1 MEDKREMKPTY
12 EVESEHL
19 GPMTHEQAGEEV
31 TRLEKVYPVVRLMD
45 EEAVEKESDCLL
57 YGEGCPCMR
66 KVCSDVLEDGGE
78 KTFTLKMGKD
88 TNVAT
93 ARYVD
98 VDDKPHVLLYAQPG
112 HRIDGRSN
120 VSLLYHDALS
130 GVYNRRFYEDKLCK
144 QRLFAGVAVI
154 DLDDFKVVNDAL
166 GHHAGDMALKSA
178 ARAMR
183 ANIRDTDMLVR
194 YGGDEFV
201 LGCPTLWRKTSR
213 TSSG

>member
-78 KTFTLKMGKD
+78 K
-88 TNVAT
+88 NVHPQNGQ
-93 ARYVD
+93 RHQRCHS
-98 VDDKPHVLLYAQPG
+98 PL
-112 HRIDGRSN
+112 RRCGR
-120 VSLLYHDALS
+120 
-130 GVYNRRFYEDKLCK
+130 
-144 QRLFAGVAVI
+144 
-154 DLDDFKVVNDAL
+154 
-166 GHHAGDMALKSA
+166 
-178 ARAMR
+178 
-183 ANIRDTDMLVR
+183 
-194 YGGDEFV
+194 
-201 LGCPTLWRKTSR
+201 
-213 TSSG
+213 